1 MRSYTKKSERV
12 KERKMVNNDKKK
24 SQILNP
30 QDSVLAPLK
39 LMSIIN
45 WLLGELNEENSYPN
59 F

>member
-1 MRSYTKKSERV
+1 
-12 KERKMVNNDKKK
+12 MVNNGKKK

-30 QDSVLAPLK
+30 QDSVLPLLK